1 MHYGE
6 QIKTVFEKE
15 IAALENVKD
24 TIDENIDDIISVL
37 CNCKGK
43 VVFSGIGKSGHI
55 SAKNA
60 STFSSLGTP
69 SIFMHPAEA
78 KHGDLGLLDS
88 NDVVV
93 LVSYSGESHEITDLL
108 PYIKLKSITT
118 IAITG
123 NNNSTLYREC
133 DFAYCF
139 PEIQEATRYGL
150 APTSSTT
157 SLLVLGD
164 ALAIVLAEQKGFQK
178 EDFATLHP
186 GGVLGKCV

>member
-55 SAKNA
+55 SAKIA

-69 SIFMHPAEA
+69 SIFMHPA
-78 KHGDLGLLDS
+78 
-88 NDVVV
+88 
-93 LVSYSGESHEITDLL
+93 
-108 PYIKLKSITT
+108 
-118 IAITG
+118 
-123 NNNSTLYREC
+123 
-133 DFAYCF
+133 
-139 PEIQEATRYGL
+139 
-150 APTSSTT
+150 
-157 SLLVLGD
+157 
-164 ALAIVLAEQKGFQK
+164 
-178 EDFATLHP
+178 
-186 GGVLGKCV
+186 

>member
-15 IAALENVKD
+15 IVSLENVKD
-24 TIDENIDDIISVL
+24 TIDDNIDDIISVL

-55 SAKNA
+55 SAKIA

-139 PEIQEATRYGL
+139 PEI
-150 APTSSTT
+150 P
-157 SLLVLGD
+157 LLVLGD

>member
-55 SAKNA
+55 SAKIA

-78 KHGDLGLLDS
+78 RHGDLGLLDS

-93 LVSYSGESHEITDLL
+93 LVSYSGESREITDLL

-123 NNNSTLYREC
+123 NNDSTLYREENVISHIAFRRYKKRRAMAWRLPPVQHPYLC
-133 DFAYCF
+133 L
-139 PEIQEATRYGL
+139 ETR
-150 APTSSTT
+150 
-157 SLLVLGD
+157 
-164 ALAIVLAEQKGFQK
+164 
-178 EDFATLHP
+178 
-186 GGVLGKCV
+186 

>member
-6 QIKTVFEKE
+6 HIKTVFEKE

-55 SAKNA
+55 SAKIA

-69 SIFMHPAEA
+69 SIFM
-78 KHGDLGLLDS
+78 LLDS
-88 NDVVV
+88 NDIVV

-123 NNNSTLYREC
+123 NIDSTLYREC

-139 PEIQEATRYGL
+139 PEIEEATRYGL